1 MVKSAETHSHT
12 LSHTH
17 THTHTHT
24 TCTGI
29 SSEMYVVCCW
39 SADKADECVFLTRMT
54 LHICFNI
61 IFEEQFRFRFLQLA
75 GLVMC
80 RAAVVCVFISY
91 AVNQRCWSNTSDAV
105 LFYICWL
112 AVAEESTHWTWW
124 QTTHTHTHAH
134 TEMIK
139 VTLLQC
145 VVSAA
150 PESTNTHS
158 HIFMIQLIFVWK
170 CISFQYWFSSVQ

>member
-1 MVKSAETHSHT
+1 MAFILLLWSEAAFCMVKSAETHSHT

-17 THTHTHT
+17 THTPHALEFPQK
-24 TCTGI
+24 C
-29 SSEMYVVCCW
+29 MLCCW

-80 RAAVVCVFISY
+80 RAAVVCVVCVFISY
-91 AVNQRCWSNTSDAV
+91 AVNQRCRSNTSDAV

-112 AVAEESTHWTWW
+112 AVAEESTHWTRWE
-124 QTTHTHTHAH
+124 TTHTHAH

-150 PESTNTHS
+150 PESTNTHT
-158 HIFMIQLIFVWK
+158 HTFL
-170 CISFQYWFSSVQ
+170 WFN